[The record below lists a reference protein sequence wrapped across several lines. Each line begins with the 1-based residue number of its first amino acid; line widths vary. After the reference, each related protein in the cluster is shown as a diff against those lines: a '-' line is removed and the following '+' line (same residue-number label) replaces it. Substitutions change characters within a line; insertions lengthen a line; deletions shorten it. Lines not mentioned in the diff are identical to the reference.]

1 MARRTNGA
9 NGTTA
14 GITRDDRIHASS
26 PIEAIPGALETGGAT
41 IRKPRRRSRGAG
53 VNGAGANGADSNG
66 AGAHDAVARGAK
78 ADAAVADVSGVE
90 GAHAAPASRV
100 KSAGSRKRRSAP
112 DVDVTEPTVKRD
124 ARRKGA
130 PDVEVLERDAKR
142 KVAVKSASRGRGR
155 AAEPDEGEARRARGR
170 RGAREEDAGTHR
182 AEDHDMG
189 SGYDSRDER
198 AIAQEVSDRIRALLN
213 EFGLDR
219 LLGGAS
225 PKEMAAGLAMWLGQ
239 LVPQARENALG
250 SLKSLLAS
258 EYLHPDTWKGLLY
271 VAQNAVEGARESRAR
286 RARGDYE
293 TDDFGFDQEFFESCI
308 PVTRFLYEKWWR
320 VDVSGLENVP
330 DDKRSLI
337 VANHSGILPFDGSM
351 ISQAIWSHHRSPRPV
366 RWLYLKWFSSLPFV
380 SILLSRAGGAMACP
394 ENGERLLEQDR
405 LVGVFPEGLKGVGKL
420 FKDRYKLARFGRGGF
435 IKMAMRTR
443 APIIP
448 VSVVGA
454 EEIYPALTY
463 LEFISKPL
471 GMPMFPITP
480 TFPWLGLLGLIP
492 LPSKWSIHFGTPI
505 RFNENAPAK
514 VDDFLILSLLTEKVR
529 GQIQSQIDDQLK
541 LRKSVFFG

>member
-14 GITRDDRIHASS
+14 GITRDDRIHALSTV
-26 PIEAIPGALETGGAT
+26 EVTPGAPEAGGAPARKSR
-41 IRKPRRRSRGAG
+41 RKPRGAG
-53 VNGAGANGADSNG
+53 VNGTVASEGSNGTGAHEAGANGAG
-66 AGAHDAVARGAK
+66 
-78 ADAAVADVSGVE
+78 ADV
-90 GAHAAPASRV
+90 AHAAGGEEAHAVASASRV
-100 KSAGSRKRRSAP
+100 KSAGSRKRR
-112 DVDVTEPTVKRD
+112 
-124 ARRKGA
+124 GA
-130 PDVEVLERDAKR
+130 PDVEVLERTVKRDGKRKGEPEVEAPERSSKR
-142 KVAVKSASRGRGR
+142 KVAVKSAARGRGR
-155 AAEPDEGEARRARGR
+155 ADRDEGEARRARGR
-170 RGAREEDAGTHR
+170 RGEGDEGAGTHR

-258 EYLHPDTWKGLLY
+258 EYLHPETWKGLLY

-286 RARGDYE
+286 RARGEYE

-394 ENGERLLEQDR
+394 ENGERLLEQDQ

-529 GQIQSQIDDQLK
+529 GQIQTQIDDQLK

>member
-1 MARRTNGA
+1 MARRTSGA
-9 NGTTA
+9 NGTNGA
-14 GITRDDRIHASS
+14 ATRDDRVHASTT
-26 PIEAIPGALETGGAT
+26 IETTPGAPDAGGVPAVRK
-41 IRKPRRRSRGAG
+41 RKPQGAG
-53 VNGAGANGADSNG
+53 PKGMNGSNG
-66 AGAHDAVARGAK
+66 AHANVASGDEPVSVRPVSAKRGR
-78 ADAAVADVSGVE
+78 AAA
-90 GAHAAPASRV
+90 
-100 KSAGSRKRRSAP
+100 
-112 DVDVTEPTVKRD
+112 
-124 ARRKGA
+124 
-130 PDVEVLERDAKR
+130 DVEVLERTVKRDGKR
-142 KVAVKSASRGRGR
+142 KVAVKTKRGRGASVEHVEDAESE
-155 AAEPDEGEARRARGR
+155 AAARRKARRARAEADESGSGRGSR
-170 RGAREEDAGTHR
+170 RGSGSESGSES
-182 AEDHDMG
+182 G

-198 AIAQEVSDRIRALLN
+198 AIAHEVSERIRALLN

-219 LLGGAS
+219 LLRGAS
-225 PKEMAAGLAMWLGQ
+225 PKEMASGLVDWLGQ
-239 LVPQARENALG
+239 LVPAARENALG
-250 SLKSLLAS
+250 SLKNLLAS
-258 EYLHPDTWKGLLY
+258 EYLQPDTWKGLLY
-271 VAQNAVEGARESRAR
+271 VAQNAVEGAREARAR

-320 VDVSGLENVP
+320 VEVSGLENVP

-351 ISQAIWSHHRSPRPV
+351 ISQAIWSHHRRPRPV

-443 APIIP
+443 SPIIP

-505 RFNENAPAK
+505 RFNENAPDK

-529 GQIQSQIDDQLK
+529 GQIQAQIDDQLK